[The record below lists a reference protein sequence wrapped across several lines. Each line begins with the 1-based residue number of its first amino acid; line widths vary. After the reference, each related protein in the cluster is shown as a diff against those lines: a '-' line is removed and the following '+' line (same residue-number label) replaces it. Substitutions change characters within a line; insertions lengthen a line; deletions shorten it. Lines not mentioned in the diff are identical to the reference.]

1 MQQQKNNSLQPQ
13 QILPTVL
20 YMRTKDGCFVP
31 INITI
36 ADGQSLDFGGH
47 KKDEEERPQEEVSPQ
62 QIMNGF
68 DKWLRNEN
76 SYSECTCKLYNEGAK
91 DFFIHHHFSE
101 LSTETVKEYKAIL
114 ESEGKK
120 PQTVNARINAISAL
134 AKYLG
139 KSIKVKATKIQ
150 RTLSLEDIPSEEEV
164 GRLLE
169 YCKTHGKEKLY
180 IWIRLLST
188 TGARVH
194 EFQKFTYEMV
204 AAGSVDLKGKGNKV
218 RRFFF
223 TESVRQ
229 ECAEYARKNNLQG
242 IIARNRYGQPCTSRC
257 ISAELKIQAKGAGIN
272 PYKIYPHAFRHYF
285 AKMYLKRNNNLIDL
299 ANILGHSNLDIT
311 RIYLQNTKEE
321 QEASFAKNVDW

>member
-1 MQQQKNNSLQPQ
+1 MQQQKNNSPQAQ
-13 QILPTVL
+13 QIVPTVL

-36 ADGQSLDFGGH
+36 AGGQSLGFGDH
-47 KKDEEERPQEEVSPQ
+47 KVEEERAQEKVSSQ
-62 QIMNGF
+62 QIMKGF

-91 DFFIHHHFSE
+91 DFFVRHHFSE
-101 LSTETVKEYKAIL
+101 LSTEAVKEYKAIL
-114 ESEGKK
+114 ENEGRK
-120 PQTVNARINAISAL
+120 PQTVNARLNAMAVL

-139 KSIKVKATKIQ
+139 KNIEVKTTKIQ
-150 RTLSLEDIPSEEEV
+150 RTLSLEDVPSEEEV

-169 YCKTHGKEKLY
+169 YCKAHGKENVY

-194 EFQKFTYEMV
+194 EFLKFTFEMV
-204 AAGSVDLKGKGNKV
+204 AAGSADLKGKGNKV

-242 IIARNRYGQPCTSRC
+242 IIAQNRYGMPYSSRG
-257 ISAELKIQAKGAGIN
+257 IASELKIQARGAGIN
-272 PYKIYPHAFRHYF
+272 PDKIYPHAFRHYF

-321 QEASFAKNVDW
+321 QVASFEKNVDW